1 MICHIHLLTPQV
13 FMFTTET
20 TRDKP
25 YKCEMCGKSFTWSS
39 TFQVHQRSR
48 IGNNIVSVVNVGNT
62 FPCPQILNVS
72 SQFIL
77 ETNLPIVN
85 NVENP
90 WHGNHAFKHNTVHTA
105 EKHFKNKGHGNY
117 FNTISKL
124 GAHRSMNDTNLIGNY
139 CPSIH
144 KVMVLEMRK

>member
-1 MICHIHLLTPQV
+1 MANTLHNTQILNLTIESILERNLSNEMNVAYHLLTPQV

-90 WHGNHAFKHNTVHTA
+90 
-105 EKHFKNKGHGNY
+105 
-117 FNTISKL
+117 
-124 GAHRSMNDTNLIGNY
+124 
-139 CPSIH
+139 
-144 KVMVLEMRK
+144 